1 MLDPRQS
8 LWQSARTSI
17 MSEYPLILAPSI
29 LAADF
34 ANLARDITHVEEAGA
49 DWLHV
54 DVMDGH
60 FVPNISIGPPVVASV
75 NSAANIPLDVHLMI
89 TDPAAYAEEF
99 VKAGADVLTFH
110 REVCDSPDAV
120 REMIKRFRDAGV
132 KQVGMALNPAT
143 PAEEAADFIGELDL
157 ILVMSV
163 VPGFGGQ
170 SFMSE
175 VLEKVSWLR
184 EAGFEGHLEMDGGLN
199 AETLPLCAAAGANCL
214 VAGSAIFGAK
224 DIPKTIGEFR
234 RLGEIALAGRS
245 PREVS

>member
-1 MLDPRQS
+1 M
-8 LWQSARTSI
+8 TH
-17 MSEYPLILAPSI
+17 YPLILAPSI

-34 ANLARDITHVEEAGA
+34 ANLARDIERVETAGA

-75 NSAANIPLDVHLMI
+75 HGAAKIPLDVHLMI
-89 TDPAAYAEEF
+89 TDPATYAADF
-99 VKAGADVLTFH
+99 VKAGAHVLTFH

-132 KQVGMALNPAT
+132 EKVGMALNPAT
-143 PAEEAADFIGELDL
+143 PVEQAGDFLDELDL
-157 ILVMSV
+157 ILIMSV

-175 VLEKVSWLR
+175 VLKKVSWLR
-184 EAGFEGHLEMDGGLN
+184 DAGFDGLLEMDGGLN
-199 AETLPLCAAAGANCL
+199 AKTLPLCAAAGANCL
-214 VAGSAIFGAK
+214 VAGSAIFGAE

-234 RLGEIALAGRS
+234 RLGETALAERA